1 MPGMAR
7 GSSPTLIGRADDL
20 ERLRAALA
28 GARELD
34 RPVVLVS
41 GEAGIGK
48 SRLLAE
54 FATSAAADPPDGRP
68 VRFLHGGCLE
78 VGETLAYLPILEW
91 LDALAR
97 DGGEPGAE
105 ARLLHDQFGGSVG
118 AAAADGDAGPGRS
131 TRLQRLRD
139 VIAASATDADLV
151 AVIDDLHWADRST
164 LDVVS
169 FLARRLAGSNVLLV
183 LAFRSDELHRRHPLT
198 PVVAELERHATLD
211 HIRLAPLGSDDV
223 RAQIDAIEGRA
234 ADSGEVARVVALADG
249 NPFHV
254 EELLALEGSGP
265 LPDSL
270 RDVLDAR
277 LGQVDD
283 GTLEI
288 LREAAVIGRS
298 VDAALLVT
306 ISSATDSAVDDAIR
320 TAVGA
325 RILVADPDGRHY
337 RFRHALLREAVY
349 DEMRPVERMATHRRI
364 AEALTARP
372 DLGDPAPGVAL
383 AERAHHWL
391 AARAEPE
398 AFIALIESGR
408 AARAAYAWAEGR
420 QAFEEA
426 LVLWDR
432 VPDPGSA
439 GVARSRLLQDAA
451 AMTWYMGETR
461 AALSLNRQAQ
471 AEPDVQADPP
481 RLARLLDH
489 EAWYVW
495 EFGDLELAQQRA
507 RMANELLPADVP
519 TTELALARGTLGA
532 QAQMTGRTRDAV
544 AILEEGLAIAR
555 AAGNE
560 GSTVTILAFLAVAYG
575 ELGDSERALAAI
587 TTAED
592 AMDRVGVE
600 DAFFAV
606 TTNGPWVRIGIG
618 DYEGAVA
625 NSQWALTLGEQ
636 RGMDVGGGQWLT
648 APRAEAEYRLGRWD
662 DALATVAGS
671 AAYTTAPSP
680 ASTLQSVVARI
691 LAGRGDHAAARSVI
705 DEAIRLARPQAIDES
720 VAVRTGETWV
730 EALGGDPAVAANGLR
745 TSWSAWADTDGRFW
759 RSELAWQAAWIATLL
774 AERPGRRDGDAGDD
788 LAAFARDAVGSVRE
802 TGAYVDG
809 IDPNLDLAAAFLSR
823 RAGRDDPAIW
833 AAAGDQLERVGY
845 LPLAAVARQGEAEAH
860 LRAGSPASA
869 EPSIRRALQHVDVM
883 GASAMR
889 APIERL
895 ARAARIPLDQ
905 AGADDK
911 VEGSAAAIAGP
922 VDPWG
927 LSIRER
933 EVLALVAEGRTNR
946 EIGEALFISDKTASV
961 HVTHILTKLGVSS
974 RTEAALV
981 AARAGIVAAAPERQP
996 G

>member
-1 MPGMAR
+1 MPVMAR

-28 GARELD
+28 SARTHD

-54 FATSAAADPPDGRP
+54 FALSAAADPPDGRP

-91 LDALAR
+91 LDELAR
-97 DGGEPGAE
+97 DGGERGAE
-105 ARLLHDQFGGSVG
+105 ARLLHDQYGGSFG
-118 AAAADGDAGPGRS
+118 PATADGETGPGRS

-139 VIAASATDADLV
+139 AIAASAADTDVV

-169 FLARRLAGSNVLLV
+169 FLARRLAGSNALLV

-223 RAQIDAIEGRA
+223 HAQIDAIEGRA
-234 ADSGEVARVVALADG
+234 ADAGEVARVVALADG

-283 GTLEI
+283 RTLEI
-288 LREAAVIGRS
+288 LREAAVIGRR
-298 VDAALLVT
+298 VDAELLVT
-306 ISSATDSAVDDAIR
+306 ISSAGDAAVDDAIR

-349 DEMRPVERMATHRRI
+349 DDMRPVERMATHRRI
-364 AEALTARP
+364 AEALTVRP

-398 AFIALIESGR
+398 AFAALIESGQ

-420 QAFEEA
+420 QAFEQA
-426 LVLWDR
+426 LALWDR
-432 VPDPGSA
+432 VPDPASA

-461 AALSLNRQAQ
+461 AALSLNRRAQ

-507 RMANELLPADVP
+507 RLANELLPADVP

-532 QAQMTGRTRDAV
+532 QAQMTGRTREAV

-555 AAGNE
+555 AAGTE
-560 GSTVTILAFLAVAYG
+560 ASTVTILAFLAVAYA
-575 ELGDSERALAAI
+575 ELGDSDRALAAI
-587 TTAED
+587 RTAED
-592 AMDRVGVE
+592 NMDRVGVE
-600 DAFFAV
+600 DTFFAV
-606 TTNGPWVRIGIG
+606 TTNAPWVRIGIG

-625 NSQWALTLGEQ
+625 TSQWALLLSEQ
-636 RGMDVGGGQWLT
+636 RGMDIGGGQWLT

-671 AAYTTAPSP
+671 AAYMTAPSP
-680 ASTLQSVVARI
+680 ASTQQSVVARI

-705 DEAIRLARPQAIDES
+705 DEALRLARPQAIDES
-720 VAVRTGETWV
+720 VAARTGETWV
-730 EALGGDPAVAANGLR
+730 EVLGGDPLAAARGLR
-745 TSWSAWADTDGRFW
+745 TAWSAWADTEGRFW
-759 RSELAWQAAWIATLL
+759 RSELAWQAAWVASLL
-774 AERPGRRDGDAGDD
+774 AERPGRRDDDAGDD
-788 LAAFARDAVGSVRE
+788 LAAFAQAAVDTVRE

-823 RAGRDDPAIW
+823 RAGHDDPARW
-833 AAAGDQLERVGY
+833 AAAAEQLERVGY
-845 LPLAAVARQGEAEAH
+845 VPLAAVARQGEAEAH
-860 LRAGSPASA
+860 LRAGAPGSA
-869 EPSIRRALQHVDVM
+869 EPAMRRALEHIDRM
-883 GASAMR
+883 GASALR
-889 APIERL
+889 ESIQRL
-895 ARAARIPLDQ
+895 ARAARISLEP
-905 AGADDK
+905 ADSDA
-911 VEGSAAAIAGP
+911 ETDGAAAVPIEAP
-922 VDPWG
+922 DPWG
-927 LSIRER
+927 LSAREL

-974 RTEAALV
+974 RTEAALL
-981 AARAGIVAAAPERQP
+981 AARAGMDATSPSEERN
-996 G
+996 